1 MVMHLDRIGTLK
13 DLLNVLTQSSQH
25 SIKQKYKHFAA
36 LMLSSTF
43 GEVQHTRIVQV
54 PMFTKQF
61 GFCKDH
67 YNDDVAQSTHEEAP
81 SIEAPPLRAPLV
93 EGAAASMACPPL
105 PQSTQPTPPTPSTC
119 HVSR

>member
-67 YNDDVAQSTHEEAP
+67 YNDDVAELVHEHV
-81 SIEAPPLRAPLV
+81 APL
-93 EGAAASMACPPL
+93 
-105 PQSTQPTPPTPSTC
+105 
-119 HVSR
+119 